1 MEKIVKNDGKGLVEL
16 LGLDEGTLKHEGNY
30 YFRAARNDSRVEIY
44 TEPTDETNDY
54 IRVASNMSFAL
65 PEDFTLDLRMPGG
78 GYHVL
83 EFVSENEVVKGGI
96 VYINIQFDNE
106 ELTAKERME
115 EFMANNELK
124 VKGEF
129 LPVTRGKGKAL
140 GAFYTGGRI
149 TFIYDERYDFPP
161 NSLNQNQVSV
171 TIQLTKLKG
180 KKLGQTIYDVLEL
193 PSVKAFLDRIEYF

>member
-1 MEKIVKNDGKGLVEL
+1 MLKIKNGKL
-16 LGLDEGTLKHEGNY
+16 
-30 YFRAARNDSRVEIY
+30 I
-44 TEPTDETNDY
+44 
-54 IRVASNMSFAL
+54 ASNMSFVL

-115 EFMANNELK
+115 EFMENNELK